1 MTLTDLLRN
10 MAIADT
16 HVRAGGG
23 FFQSSA
29 GHESLVSH
37 QIIPMG
43 LHSVN

>member
-1 MTLTDLLRN
+1 MTLIVSTKKV
-10 MAIADT
+10 AIADT

-23 FFQSSA
+23 YFQSIA